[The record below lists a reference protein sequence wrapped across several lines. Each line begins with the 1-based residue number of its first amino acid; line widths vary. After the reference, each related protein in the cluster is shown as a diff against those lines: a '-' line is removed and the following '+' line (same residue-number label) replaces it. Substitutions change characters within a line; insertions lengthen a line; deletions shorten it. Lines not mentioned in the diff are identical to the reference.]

1 MAAEALKS
9 YQPAAPMRASWR
21 ASSGGVTSSVRA
33 VGAPSDACAA
43 GLDTDPSGGFVLFKT
58 LGRYQS

>member
-43 GLDTDPSGGFVLFKT
+43 GLDTDPLGGFVLF
-58 LGRYQS
+58 